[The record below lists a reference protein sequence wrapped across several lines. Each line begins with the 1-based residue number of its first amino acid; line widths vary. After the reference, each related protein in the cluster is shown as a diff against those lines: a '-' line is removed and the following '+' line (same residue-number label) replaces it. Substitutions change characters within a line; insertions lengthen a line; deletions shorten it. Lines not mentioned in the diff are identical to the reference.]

1 MTSVSTK
8 PSLWGSPPWGCLLI
22 GGKSSRMGRPK
33 HLLPLADGSLW
44 LERTAA
50 LLRPRV
56 AGVVLVGAGEIP
68 ASLAALPHLED
79 AQSAHGTA
87 QGLAQGL
94 AQGPLAGI
102 VAAFHFQ
109 PQASWLVLACD
120 MPLVS
125 EAALNW
131 LLAAREPSDW
141 AVMPRLAED
150 ARPQPLFAW
159 YGREC
164 GPLFEKRLALG
175 AMRLHDLAAHP
186 RIRSPLVPASLAE
199 AWCNVNTLAELA
211 ALNDPLAAVGERR

>member
-1 MTSVSTK
+1 MTSVSTE
-8 PSLWGSPPWGCLLI
+8 PSLWGCLLI

-79 AQSAHGTA
+79 APSAH
-87 QGLAQGL
+87 GLAQGL

-102 VAAFHFQ
+102 VAAFHFR

-120 MPLVS
+120 MPLLS
-125 EAALNW
+125 EAALDW
-131 LLAAREPSDW
+131 LLAAREPGDW

-159 YGREC
+159 YGHEC

-199 AWCNVNTLAELA
+199 AWRNVNTLAELA
-211 ALNDPLAAVGERR
+211 ALNDSLAAVGERR